1 VLAVLACLYILS
13 GLHWYT
19 YAWFLLW
26 LSVVLAFYFLWG
38 RTHSVLQRAAE
49 VGILADEDV
58 R

>member
-1 VLAVLACLYILS
+1 MYKRQILS

-38 RTHSVLQRAAE
+38 RKHSLLQRAIEADLVAE
-49 VGILADEDV
+49 EDL